1 MVNSITF
8 RKYLVDVFN
17 FIDYL
22 FTIALICFFILWC
35 SGHEVETYKW
45 GISIIG
51 VLLWPSKKLW
61 AKWLHVNTDDSGL
74 TFEFKKG
81 E

>member
-1 MVNSITF
+1 MVNSVTF

-22 FTIALICFFILWC
+22 FTIALICFFISWC
-35 SGHEVETYKW
+35 FGNEVETYKW

-51 VLLWPSKKLW
+51 VLLWPSKKVW
-61 AKWLHVNTDDSGL
+61 SKWLGVKNDATDWP
-74 TFEFKKG
+74 FELKKG

>member
-1 MVNSITF
+1 M
-8 RKYLVDVFN
+8 KYLVLRKYIVDVCN

-22 FTIALICFFILWC
+22 FTIALICFFIQWC
-35 SGHEVETYKW
+35 FGYEVETYKW

-61 AKWLHVNTDDSGL
+61 AKWLHVNTDNNRVIIGL
-74 TFEFKKG
+74 KKG

>member
-1 MVNSITF
+1 MVNSITL

-22 FTIALICFFILWC
+22 FTIALICFFISWC
-35 SGHEVETYKW
+35 FGHEVETYKF

-61 AKWLHVNTDDSGL
+61 QRILKV
-74 TFEFKKG
+74 K
-81 E
+81 

>member
-1 MVNSITF
+1 MKYLGL
-8 RKYLVDVFN
+8 RKYIVDVCN
-17 FIDYL
+17 YIDIL
-22 FTIALICFFILWC
+22 FSIALIAFFLQWCF
-35 SGHEVETYKW
+35 GYEVETYKW

-51 VLLWPSKKLW
+51 VLLWPAKKYW
-61 AKWLHVNTDDSGL
+61 KKWLQVNTDDDGL

>member
-1 MVNSITF
+1 MVNSVIF

-22 FTIALICFFILWC
+22 FTIALICFFISWC
-35 SGHEVETYKW
+35 FGHEVETYKL

-61 AKWLHVNTDDSGL
+61 QRILKV
-74 TFEFKKG
+74 K
-81 E
+81 